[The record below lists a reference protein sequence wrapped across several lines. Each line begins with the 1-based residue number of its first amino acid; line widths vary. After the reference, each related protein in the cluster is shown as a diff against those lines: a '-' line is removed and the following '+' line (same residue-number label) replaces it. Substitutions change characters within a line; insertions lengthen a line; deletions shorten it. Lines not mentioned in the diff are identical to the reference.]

1 MNGDRVQN
9 TQSRQRRRK
18 RKYWNIYLPP
28 TLFRRHCK
36 KKFSFIKKI
45 IYTFLQPIIEL
56 AYLKEKRKKKLIN
69 GC

>member
-1 MNGDRVQN
+1 MEIEYKIRKVDREEENV
-9 TQSRQRRRK
+9 
-18 RKYWNIYLPP
+18 NIGIFICRLHFSVA
-28 TLFRRHCK
+28 TVK